1 MNELESFIY
10 LPDSDELKLLYINLL
25 STHYLNAFA
34 EYEFSVNKCPSHS
47 GGFNRSL

>member
-10 LPDSDELKLLYINLL
+10 LPNIKLLYINLL